1 MITVKR
7 GDVVQVRGERDL
19 ILVTDA
25 ADQDPD
31 AYRTYSFILGRDET
45 GQVFE
50 QEFVSSEMP
59 VETIFMGYRV
69 HPELLEDPNIGE
81 EGYEPQTFVSDMS
94 EVISIVE

>member
-50 QEFVSSEMP
+50 QEWATAFTLSCWKTPTSVRKGTSRRHSLA
-59 VETIFMGYRV
+59 ICLR
-69 HPELLEDPNIGE
+69 
-81 EGYEPQTFVSDMS
+81 
-94 EVISIVE
+94 

>member
-59 VETIFMGYRV
+59 VETIFMGNPCSRV
-69 HPELLEDPNIGE
+69 GAEDYYPLSDRVVV
-81 EGYEPQTFVSDMS
+81 TDMS
-94 EVISIVE
+94 EVISVLN